1 MRARV
6 CSPAIGAGRRARGV
20 PAGRSAAPAGRR
32 RPRARP
38 VAATGRRPA
47 ADGDE
52 ATGAGEGAARG
63 APAPT
68 EDVGSR
74 TRSGRRRWALRVGWL
89 AVVGGAG
96 EPVGPNRHG
105 RRALIRSCTLLGERF
120 VFSAY
125 LLLLIYFSAG
135 ALFSARY
142 LLAYRPRRRMGTGNF
157 AYFGSAAF
165 VPGHAAEV
173 GVVFPARRLR
183 HGVSS
188 PGPRVPDSHER
199 NSPSAPLLWRGG
211 EEHPMND
218 TVRFLR
224 VVSLPAGRRL
234 RPKPRVP
241 GKAKTAPRAETPQ
254 RRRRASNRTRCS
266 MTSPQLRSQ
275 SHSRDMVT

>member
-1 MRARV
+1 MQAKLRPLYRV
-6 CSPAIGAGRRARGV
+6 HVRGGGRCS
-20 PAGRSAAPAGRR
+20 
-32 RPRARP
+32 
-38 VAATGRRPA
+38 
-47 ADGDE
+47 E
-52 ATGAGEGAARG
+52 QFK
-63 APAPT
+63 
-68 EDVGSR
+68 
-74 TRSGRRRWALRVGWL
+74 
-89 AVVGGAG
+89 
-96 EPVGPNRHG
+96 
-105 RRALIRSCTLLGERF
+105 TLLNRKKTHSFLNKSCVTNDSE
-120 VFSAY
+120 S
-125 LLLLIYFSAG
+125 IEK
-135 ALFSARY
+135 
-142 LLAYRPRRRMGTGNF
+142 NF

-183 HGVSS
+183 HGVMS